1 MAAVETLF
9 ELLASVLPVILAL
22 MLFHMTQLWMK
33 IKVLTD
39 RIKELEEML
48 EKQNTEQSEKEKP

>member
-1 MAAVETLF
+1 MEWFLDAILPTMTA
-9 ELLASVLPVILAL
+9 LL
-22 MLFHMTQLWMK
+22 LFHATQCWMK

-39 RIKELEEML
+39 RNKELEEML

>member
-1 MAAVETLF
+1 METLF
-9 ELLASVLPVILAL
+9 ELLDSVLPVILAL
-22 MLFHMTQLWMK
+22 MLFHATQCWMK

-39 RIKELEEML
+39 RNKELEEML

>member
-1 MAAVETLF
+1 METLF
-9 ELLASVLPVILAL
+9 ELLDSVLPVILPL